1 MLRFASSPTGDMH
14 IENLRIA
21 LFNFILAK
29 QQNEELL
36 IRIDDTDKERNIEG
50 KDKEILEIL
59 NLFSI
64 DYSQVVYQSEN
75 LKYHQK
81 MAMQL
86 LTQKKAFS
94 CFCSDEKLEE
104 LQEEAK
110 ANGKPS
116 YYDGFCS
123 TLSDEA
129 VLNVNAPF
137 TVRIV
142 MPEATIKFKDSLK
155 GEFNYEPF
163 DVDSL
168 IILKHDKTPTYN
180 YACSVD
186 DMLYNIST
194 VVQGEDYL
202 SNTPKQIHIRKSLGY
217 DKEINYLHLPI
228 IENAKTGKRISQ
240 EENESSVKWLIAEG
254 FLPVAIANYLVLIGN
269 KTPTEI
275 FTLEEAISWFNVD
288 NISKSSA
295 KFDKDN
301 LRVINKKH
309 LEVIDDMR
317 LSKLLGFADA
327 SIGQLGKL
335 FLEECSTLKE
345 IQSKIDAIFKTK
357 ESIKEFEEEFKDI
370 KQCLKTA
377 PFFDEYEKL
386 KAYVIQ
392 QTNIN
397 EKSLLTAFRYVLT
410 GEHTGPNLSDIY
422 PLIKNYLGEIVK

>member
-1 MLRFASSPTGDMH
+1 MH

-29 QQNEELL
+29 QQNEALL

-94 CFCSDEKLEE
+94 CFCSDEKLKE

-142 MPEATIKFKDSLK
+142 MPETTIQFKDLLK
-155 GEFNYEPF
+155 GEFDYEPF
-163 DVDSL
+163 DVDAL
-168 IILKHDKTPTYN
+168 IILKHDKTPTYD
-180 YACSVD
+180 YASSVD
-186 DMLYNIST
+186 DMLYNITT
-194 VVQGEDYL
+194 VIQGEDYL

-217 DKEINYLHLPI
+217 DKEINYLHLPTI
-228 IENAKTGKRISQ
+228 VNAKTGKEMSQ
-240 EENESSVKWLIAEG
+240 QQNESSVKWLIAEG

-295 KFDKDN
+295 KFDGDT
-301 LRVINKKH
+301 LRFINRKH

-345 IQSKIDAIFKTK
+345 IKSKIDSIFSLK
-357 ESIKEFEEEFKDI
+357 EPTQELKKEITNIKL
-370 KQCLKTA
+370 CLQTA
-377 PFFDEYEKL
+377 PFFDKFDDLE
-386 KAYVIQ
+386 AYVSQ
-392 QTNIN
+392 KTQLKEEN
-397 EKSLLTAFRYVLT
+397 LLKPLQYVLT
-410 GEHTGPNLSDIY
+410 GEYKGAKLADIY